1 MAIGF
6 KTGKAALALN
16 PKPGFGFTSAA
27 NPEML
32 PKPKPRAVPEHFVVP
47 PIRSRKVACAQQS
60 RVWNR
65 EDALQPLVSV
75 PEILTPLIPEILAR
89 LRTTKSVRKLPVL
102 RLCRERREEDVGNA
116 KTTRSRDFTEGR
128 SCED

>member
-60 RVWNR
+60 RVWHR
-65 EDALQPLVSV
+65 EDALQPLDLSNALLGVHTSQY
-75 PEILTPLIPEILAR
+75 LT
-89 LRTTKSVRKLPVL
+89 
-102 RLCRERREEDVGNA
+102 ERQGGQFGAASGSGTV
-116 KTTRSRDFTEGR
+116 
-128 SCED
+128 